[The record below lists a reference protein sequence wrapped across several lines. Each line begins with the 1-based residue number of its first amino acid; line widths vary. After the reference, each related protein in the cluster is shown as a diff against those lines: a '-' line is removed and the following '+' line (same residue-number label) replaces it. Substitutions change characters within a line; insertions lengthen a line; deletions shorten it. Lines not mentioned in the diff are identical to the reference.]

1 MHKRTAFFFEIRVKR
16 AFAVLTRK
24 DVVTPYPYFVLR
36 TPLVLCQR
44 RQVSTQSCSLQY
56 VRGTTQGESGILPRL
71 ARTPSTGGQGQIGLP
86 QQIANWY
93 EQVPILVHDD
103 AGIVLALVSFFF
115 FFFNTMDVFVYFRG

>member
-1 MHKRTAFFFEIRVKR
+1 MPVWIIIRIDQVDEPGRIYGHIIGRITMHKRTAFFFEIRVKR

-86 QQIANWY
+86 QQIAN
-93 EQVPILVHDD
+93 
-103 AGIVLALVSFFF
+103 
-115 FFFNTMDVFVYFRG
+115 